1 MSELKLVSP
10 LLDQMSVEEE
20 IAGHNGC
27 TCYALRH
34 VQSGERFVVKRISV
48 PASDLQV
55 RALILSGA
63 YPDDAAVHAYYGSV
77 AEDIKNEL
85 DTGMRLAENGYFAG
99 ASSYQIEPKESGIGY
114 DVYILYPRM
123 VSLRA
128 FLDHSA
134 MTGLRAVN
142 LGIDLCDALTACRDA
157 GYLFE
162 NLKPENVFL
171 TQSGRFLLGDLGLA
185 PLEDLQYASVPE
197 NYLGPYSAPELS
209 AITASPNPTIDL
221 YAIGMLLY
229 RIYNGNHG
237 PFEDEATGEAMADKL
252 RLTGKA
258 MPTPIYADYELA
270 AIILK
275 TCAPRPEDRFQTPAE
290 LKQALVYYMQ
300 RNEVSDT
307 LIVPPIVTPEAPLA
321 PEAETDGEDAPARMT
336 DAEQLDEKFRTSFAP
351 DLSGAGTEKDIDPD
365 AVPDAPKPE
374 QKAEEKPQPPAE
386 PEKPAEP
393 VKEAEPVKDTEPEA
407 DEPAEETGSAE
418 EAGPAPAEPE
428 DEDPDQMDLDAF
440 LASVNAAVGDVPPQT
455 EEPEQEASPDEPD
468 RPAEPEA
475 TYVDNDAESTLPP
488 EPEKKP
494 KKKRRAVTI
503 GIVTALIVLLG
514 AAAWFL
520 LSYYF
525 VRADALRV
533 VRCTT
538 EELTVALE
546 SGDKAADFRLT
557 CSDMYGNSYPAT
569 AADGQ
574 YVFTG
579 LSENTQYTITV
590 TAADGHRLSS
600 RGVSTLSV
608 TTPEATEITD
618 LTASLGDADGSV
630 VLSFS
635 ANGPT
640 PAQWTVSYAA
650 GDGQKQSQQFTGNTV
665 TVTGLTLQQNYTFT
679 LEGTDTVFLTGTT
692 TTEFTPIPVVKV
704 DKLNVSSIEGNT
716 VTVTW
721 ETGENIP
728 AGWTVTCE
736 ARQFTTVTQT
746 VTESS
751 CVFELPDLK
760 RDYTFTVSAEGMP
773 APAVLTLPANP
784 LVVTGLQATA
794 NEDGTITASWQTAS
808 GAPVGGWYVTYGVP
822 TSNHEPRLQECTEN
836 SVTLKG
842 LIPDADY
849 TISLTPADG
858 ADVFGTVEASAKTP
872 SGGRFD
878 RYGATPSTTYI
889 SLWETPA
896 EVNWD
901 YRSLTTSKTSFS
913 ADEDIALCLELTRK
927 EDSDDEITL
936 LYVIRN
942 ANGEPVSDAS
952 AQLTWDQMWH
962 ERRHT
967 STIPN
972 PGAAGEYTLEVY
984 VNRQLLK
991 SIDFAIS

>member
-1 MSELKLVSP
+1 MVMPNIGAFIAWGFVTALFIPSGWWPNTQMARLVDPMLTYLLPLLIAYTAGRNVAGERGGVIGAIAAMGVIVGSDIPMFIGAMVMGPLGGYTIRWFDKLTQGRIKAGFEMLVSNF
-10 LLDQMSVEEE
+10 S
-20 IAGHNGC
+20 IG
-27 TCYALRH
+27 
-34 VQSGERFVVKRISV
+34 
-48 PASDLQV
+48 
-55 RALILSGA
+55 IL
-63 YPDDAAVHAYYGSV
+63 
-77 AEDIKNEL
+77 
-85 DTGMRLAENGYFAG
+85 
-99 ASSYQIEPKESGIGY
+99 
-114 DVYILYPRM
+114 
-123 VSLRA
+123 
-128 FLDHSA
+128 
-134 MTGLRAVN
+134 
-142 LGIDLCDALTACRDA
+142 
-157 GYLFE
+157 
-162 NLKPENVFL
+162 
-171 TQSGRFLLGDLGLA
+171 
-185 PLEDLQYASVPE
+185 
-197 NYLGPYSAPELS
+197 
-209 AITASPNPTIDL
+209 
-221 YAIGMLLY
+221 GMLLAILGY
-229 RIYNGNHG
+229 WVIGGAVTGLTLLVSNGVEVVIRHGLLPLVSLLVEPSKVLFLNNALNHG
-237 PFEDEATGEAMADKL
+237 IFSPIGIEQARETGQSIMFLLETNPGPGLGVLLACWFFGRGNMRQSAPGAVIIQFCGGIHEIYFPYILARPVLIVAAIAGSAAGLLFFSLTDAGLVAPASPGSILSVLAMAPK
-252 RLTGKA
+252 GK
-258 MPTPIYADYELA
+258 T
-270 AIILK
+270 
-275 TCAPRPEDRFQTPAE
+275 
-290 LKQALVYYMQ
+290 
-300 RNEVSDT
+300 
-307 LIVPPIVTPEAPLA
+307 
-321 PEAETDGEDAPARMT
+321 
-336 DAEQLDEKFRTSFAP
+336 
-351 DLSGAGTEKDIDPD
+351 
-365 AVPDAPKPE
+365 
-374 QKAEEKPQPPAE
+374 
-386 PEKPAEP
+386 
-393 VKEAEPVKDTEPEA
+393 
-407 DEPAEETGSAE
+407 
-418 EAGPAPAEPE
+418 
-428 DEDPDQMDLDAF
+428 
-440 LASVNAAVGDVPPQT
+440 
-455 EEPEQEASPDEPD
+455 
-468 RPAEPEA
+468 
-475 TYVDNDAESTLPP
+475 
-488 EPEKKP
+488 
-494 KKKRRAVTI
+494 
-503 GIVTALIVLLG
+503 LIVLLG

-692 TTEFTPIPVVKV
+692 TTEFKPIPVVKV

-808 GAPVGGWYVTYGVP
+808 GAPAGGWYVTYGVP